1 MDIEDFK
8 RKIYLK
14 HTKKI
19 FTIFLVCLFAS
30 SPQILN
36 AALSC
41 SVSAT
46 CNSPDVVLFRVSA
59 ASNAHAELPSQS
71 NYTAKV
77 CCTGITGL
85 GNSCAGN
92 YAVVVRLDA
101 TTNAHLE
108 QNDQGNYAN
117 DACISAPGGYR
128 ITVAY
133 QNTNCSGYDTIA
145 TSMSGTTNAHT
156 GGQSAYTKKICL
168 TVNPPSLTFAID
180 DTTIGF
186 GTLSSSAATYANGN
200 RTGSATEVEAHKIT
214 VLTNA
219 TSGYVVT
226 IDAPGSLKMVG
237 DTPTITY
244 IGGTNTAS
252 SPGTEQFGMRM
263 TVSSGNGTV
272 SAPYAASGFAYD
284 LSNFPDEIAT
294 GAGDSTSDIFSVRYL
309 ANIATTTESGD
320 YRSIITYIAT
330 GTF

>member
-1 MDIEDFK
+1 MEIRDFK
-8 RKIYLK
+8 KRIYRE

-92 YAVVVRLDA
+92 YAVAVRLDS
-101 TTNAHLE
+101 TTNAHIE

-145 TSMSGTTNAHT
+145 TSMSATTNAHT

-168 TVNPPSLTFAID
+168 TVDPPSLTFSID
-180 DTTIGF
+180 DNSVGF
-186 GTLSSSAATYANGN
+186 GTLSSIASTYANGN
-200 RTGSATEVEAHKIT
+200 RTGSATEVEAHKFT

-226 IDAPGSLKMVG
+226 ITANNTLKIVA
-237 DTPTITY
+237 DTPTISA
-244 IGGTNTAS
+244 IGATNTAPN
-252 SPGTEQFGMRM
+252 PGTEQFGVRY

-272 SAPYAASGFAYD
+272 SAPYAASGFAFD
-284 LSNFPDEIAT
+284 SGSFPDEVAT
-294 GAGDSTSDIFSVRYL
+294 GLGDGTSDVYSARYL
-309 ANIATTTESGD
+309 ANISTTTESGD
-320 YRSIITYIAT
+320 YRTNVTYIAT